1 MSKYI
6 KLEDA
11 EEKYRLLI
19 KDYIATES
27 TLIWESAG
35 DCQSAEEEMYREV
48 EQWLKDFES
57 LSTIDIVTCE
67 MCENNKRN
75 TDGVD
80 EDWCLKFGY
89 EIESDDWCS
98 YGERIEE

>member
-6 KLEDA
+6 KLMDLIDTDCILLGEIECDDCPFYDK
-11 EEKYRLLI
+11 ERIWCRLI
-19 KDYIATES
+19 EWIN
-27 TLIWESAG
+27 
-35 DCQSAEEEMYREV
+35 
-48 EQWLKDFES
+48 S
-57 LSTIDIVTCE
+57 LPTVNIVTCG

-75 TDGVD
+75 TDGED

-98 YGERIEE
+98 QGERKYNE